1 MACALLFADDAT
13 LCALSADQLQGLFNH
28 FFNSYAKF
36 DLTISVMK
44 TVTMSQS
51 SDTCNFTIDDK
62 TFKDVE
68 KVT

>member
-1 MACALLFADDAT
+1 MARALLFADDAT

-44 TVTMSQS
+44 TVTM
-51 SDTCNFTIDDK
+51 
-62 TFKDVE
+62 
-68 KVT
+68 